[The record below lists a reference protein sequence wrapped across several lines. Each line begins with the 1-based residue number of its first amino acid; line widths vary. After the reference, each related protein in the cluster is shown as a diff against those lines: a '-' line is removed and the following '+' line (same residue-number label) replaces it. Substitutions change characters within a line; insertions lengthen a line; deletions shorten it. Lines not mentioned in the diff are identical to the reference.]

1 VVRESF
7 YVYAGICL
15 KLGHISSLIL
25 LYANTEMMSLFLENV
40 SNEFKEFEII
50 MQIDGAGWYKAK
62 GLRVFGNIHFIQQL
76 TYSHEVNPTRRLWD
90 EIKIKN
96 FDAANKI
103 KHIVTNRLILFIH
116 KFIYFNEFYG

>member
-1 VVRESF
+1 M
-7 YVYAGICL
+7 YP
-15 KLGHISSLIL
+15 
-25 LYANTEMMSLFLENV
+25 V

-50 MQIDGAGWYKAK
+50 MQIDGAGWNKAK

-76 TYSHEVNPTRRLWD
+76 THSHEVNPTRRLWD